1 MITTDLLFFIGSC
14 IVLVVGAE
22 FLVKSLTKIALY
34 FNISDFMV
42 GFMVVAI
49 ATSIPELFIGIT
61 SALNG
66 NPELS
71 MGNVIGS
78 NIIDLTLIVGIMALL
93 RKGVKIET
101 VAVRIDA
108 LYMFLISLL
117 PMILVLMDGSLN
129 KVDGFVLVAVFFLYL
144 VKVLSQRGRF
154 HEESFDKKPHRSE
167 MLKYSVM
174 AVLAILTLIV
184 SAESLVRYATNMS
197 NDLVSPSI
205 LVGLF
210 LVSIGTTLPEL
221 IFGSGAILMKHKYM
235 AFGDI
240 IGSVVANTTLVL
252 GVVALISP
260 VPLEPNLLLFLTS
273 NFFMVVVAF
282 LFATFVDV
290 EKHIL
295 WQEGVA
301 LIMLYILFVIVILNI
316 RVLEISYGIVN

>member
-1 MITTDLLFFIGSC
+1 
-14 IVLVVGAE
+14 
-22 FLVKSLTKIALY
+22 
-34 FNISDFMV
+34 
-42 GFMVVAI
+42 
-49 ATSIPELFIGIT
+49 
-61 SALNG
+61 
-66 NPELS
+66 
-71 MGNVIGS
+71 
-78 NIIDLTLIVGIMALL
+78 VGIMTLL
-93 RKGVKIET
+93 RRGIKIET

-117 PMILVLMDGSLN
+117 PMVLVLIDGNLNKMDGFILI
-129 KVDGFVLVAVFFLYL
+129 GAFFLYV
-144 VKVLSQRGRF
+144 VKVFSQRGRF
-154 HEESFDKKPHRSE
+154 HEETFDKKPHKSE

-174 AVLAILTLIV
+174 AVLAILTLIL
-184 SAESLVRYATNMS
+184 SAGSLVRYASNMS
-197 NDLVSPSI
+197 TELVSPSI

-252 GVVALISP
+252 GMVALISP
-260 VPLEPNLLLFLTS
+260 APLVPDLLLFLTS
-273 NFFMVVVAF
+273 NFFMIVVAF

-316 RVLEISYGIVN
+316 RVLEMNGIAG

>member
-1 MITTDLLFFIGSC
+1 MITTDLLLFIGSC
-14 IVLVVGAE
+14 IFLVVGAE
-22 FLVKSLTKIALY
+22 YLVKSLTKIALY
-34 FNISDFMV
+34 FNMSDFMV
-42 GFMVVAI
+42 GFMIVAI

-61 SALNG
+61 SALNEA
-66 NPELS
+66 PELS
-71 MGNVIGS
+71 LGNVIGS
-78 NIIDLTLIVGIMALL
+78 NIIDLTLIVGIMTLL
-93 RKGVKIET
+93 RQGIKIET
-101 VAVRIDA
+101 AAVRIDA

-117 PMILVLMDGSLN
+117 PMVLVLLDGNLDKMDGFILI
-129 KVDGFVLVAVFFLYL
+129 GVFFLYV
-144 VKVLSQRGRF
+144 VKVFSQRGRF
-154 HEESFDKKPHRSE
+154 HEETFDKKPHKSE
-167 MLKYSVM
+167 MLRYSVM
-174 AVLAILTLIV
+174 AVVAILTLIV
-184 SAESLVRYATNMS
+184 SADSLVKYASNMS
-197 NDLVSPSI
+197 TELVSPSI

-260 VPLEPNLLLFLTS
+260 TPLAPNLLLFLTS

-301 LIMLYILFVIVILNI
+301 LIMLYVLFIIVILNI
-316 RVLEISYGIVN
+316 RILELNYGIVN